1 MDWEGYV
8 DGWLVMGF
16 GWGRERCLL
25 GGGGVQPAV
34 VVGGCTLVRGSLLWV
49 LPRLVRQDLVHPASP

>member
-8 DGWLVMGF
+8 DGVG
-16 GWGRERCLL
+16 GRERCLL
-25 GGGGVQPAV
+25 VGGGGVAGVQM
-34 VVGGCTLVRGSLLWV
+34 VGGCTLVRGWPLWV